1 MSVALRLSSANLLLI
16 SLRCAPIILGIA
28 ALATL
33 GIVSIYADNEID
45 GQKQLFF
52 MLIGIGLLL
61 GLQLVSYATIGR
73 LAWVFYLL
81 SLAALF
87 YTVMPG
93 VPSSGLFGVPTV
105 NGARAWIEF
114 GIMRFQP
121 AEVTK
126 IAFVLVL
133 ARYLRYR
140 ENYRRLPGLIP
151 PFLLAL
157 FPLAMILKQPD
168 LGTALVFIPALL
180 IMLFVAGAR
189 VTHLAAIIGTAI
201 LAAPALWLSGQ
212 PGVPGFQHMPS
223 LVKEYQRARV
233 YAMFSSDPGMLQRTG
248 FQQHNALIA
257 LGSGGVT
264 GKGAGNIIVGK
275 RVPERH
281 NDMIFALIGEQFGLF
296 GITIMLGAYVM
307 IFFAGIEIAGSTKD
321 PSGRLV
327 AVGLVTLL
335 AGQTFLN
342 MAVALKLFPVT
353 GVTLPFVSYGGSSL
367 LASMTAAA
375 LLINISLHRPI
386 IMGKDMFEGDL

>member
-1 MSVALRLSSANLLLI
+1 MPTAVRFSSSSLLLI
-16 SLRCAPIILGIA
+16 ALRCAPIMIGVAILC
-28 ALATL
+28 TL

-52 MLIGIGLLL
+52 LLIGTGLLL
-61 GLQLVSYATIGR
+61 AVQLASYAAIGR
-73 LAWVFYLL
+73 LAWAFYLL
-81 SLAALF
+81 SIGALL
-87 YTVMPG
+87 YTVLPG
-93 VPSSGLFGVPTV
+93 VPSSGFLGVPTV
-105 NGARAWIEF
+105 NGAKAWIEF

-126 IAFVLVL
+126 LAFVIVL

-140 ENYRRLPGLIP
+140 ENYRSFTGLIA
-151 PFLLAL
+151 PFLLAGC
-157 FPLAMILKQPD
+157 PLLLILKQPD
-168 LGTALVFIPALL
+168 LGTALVFIPALFT
-180 IMLFVAGAR
+180 MLFVAGAR
-189 VTHLAAIIGTAI
+189 TSHLAAIIGAGV
-201 LAAPALWLSGQ
+201 LAAPLLWLSGQ
-212 PGVPGFQHMPS
+212 PGVPVFQHLPS
-223 LVKEYQRARV
+223 VVKEYQRARV
-233 YAMFSSDPGMLQRTG
+233 YAMFSDDPATLQRTG

-257 LGSGGVT
+257 LGSGGFT
-264 GKGAGNIIVGK
+264 GKGAGNILVGK

-281 NDMIFALIGEQFGLF
+281 NDMIFALIGEQFGFLGVSALLF
-296 GITIMLGAYVM
+296 AYVL

-327 AVGLVTLL
+327 AVGLTTLL

-367 LASMTAAA
+367 LASITAAG

-386 IMGKDMFEGDL
+386 IMGKDLFESDA